1 MTRERFG
8 LSDVRYARV
17 AFKPTFPRCLWLP
30 PENLL
35 LNRSPVKW
43 NPCLAADPS
52 RRKPLNPGLQPV
64 QAVLLPLVDLGVWFS
79 PRLSLPHGSLLSGHR
94 NGRPLKACGL

>member
-17 AFKPTFPRCLWLP
+17 AFKPTFPDASGCHP
-30 PENLL
+30 KNLL
-35 LNRSPVKW
+35 VNRFPVNWKTS
-43 NPCLAADPS
+43 LAADPS

-64 QAVLLPLVDLGVWFS
+64 
-79 PRLSLPHGSLLSGHR
+79 
-94 NGRPLKACGL
+94 